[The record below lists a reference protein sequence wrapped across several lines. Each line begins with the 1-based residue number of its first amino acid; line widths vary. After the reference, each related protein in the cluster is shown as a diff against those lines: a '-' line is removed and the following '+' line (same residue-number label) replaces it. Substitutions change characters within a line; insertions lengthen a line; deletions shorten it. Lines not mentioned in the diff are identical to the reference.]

1 MGCIMTFIE
10 KLENYIKEVVNNL
23 GYKLDS
29 VILEKCNIKDLGD
42 FQVNFAMKLAKEYSK
57 NPRDIA
63 NEVVSKLDD
72 RFTNVNIA
80 GPGFINLTLSDKYLI
95 DYANSEAKDFK
106 NNVDKVSDKTIIVD
120 YGGANAAKA
129 LHVGHMRSP
138 NIGEAMKRLCS
149 LYNKKVIGDVH
160 LGDLGRQ
167 AGMLISEYKEMHPE
181 SPYFDKDFKGEYPKI
196 DLTVEDLG
204 IMYPRANLKAK
215 DDETK
220 MAEVR
225 EITAEIDKGNKA
237 YIELWRQM
245 VELSKVKIKEVYDK
259 LNCTFELWNGELGSM
274 AFVEDTMKILKPYLY
289 PSEGA
294 LIMDVKEVDD
304 KVEIPP
310 LIVIKQ
316 DGATIYATRDLA
328 TIYERMKV
336 YNPDEMWYFTDERQS
351 MYFTQV
357 FRAAHKSGLVKD
369 NTVLKHFGFG
379 TVNGPDGKPF
389 KTRDGGVM
397 TLDNL
402 IELIYV
408 EIEKKIKEDIVGEER
423 ADIANKLTIA
433 TLKYAD
439 LLPFRKTDYIFDP
452 VKFSSLEGKTGPY
465 ILYTMV
471 RIKSL
476 LKKAEDKE
484 YSIKLI
490 NNSEIRDI
498 LVKLLSLN
506 NVLTNSYNEATL
518 NYICDYLYDLLSL
531 YNKFYNNYNI
541 LNESD
546 ESVKETY
553 LAVSKLVYNVSHNL
567 LNILAI
573 DEVERM

>member
-1 MGCIMTFIE
+1 MGCTMTYIE
-10 KLENYIKEVVNNL
+10 KLENYIKEVVNDL
-23 GYKLDS
+23 GYKLDN

-63 NEVVSKLDD
+63 NEVVAKLDD

-80 GPGFINLTLSDKYLI
+80 GPGFINLTISDEYLI
-95 DYANSEAKDFK
+95 NYANNEAKDFK
-106 NNVDKVSDKTIIVD
+106 NNIDEVSEKTIIVD

-181 SPYFDKDFKGEYPKI
+181 SPYFDKNFKGEYPKI

-204 IMYPRANLKAK
+204 IMYPRANIKAK
-215 DDETK
+215 DDENK

-274 AFVEDTMKILKPYLY
+274 AFVEDTMKVLNPYLY
-289 PSEGA
+289 PSDGA
-294 LIMDVKEVDD
+294 LIMDVKEEDD
-304 KVEIPP
+304 KVDIPP

-328 TIYERMKV
+328 TIYERMKE

-369 NTVLKHFGFG
+369 STVLKHFGFG

-397 TLDNL
+397 DLATLIDNL
-402 IELIYV
+402 KV
-408 EIEKKIKEDIVGEER
+408 EVDKKIKDTITGKEREEIL
-423 ADIANKLTIA
+423 DKLTIA
-433 TLKYAD
+433 ALKYTD
-439 LLPFRKTDYIFDP
+439 LLPYRKTDYIFDP

-465 ILYTMV
+465 ILYTVV
-471 RIKSL
+471 RIKSILNKANIDNAKLVLIPNSDSKDIL
-476 LKKAEDKE
+476 LK
-484 YSIKLI
+484 LI
-490 NNSEIRDI
+490 ELPKI
-498 LVKLLSLN
+498 LKS
-506 NVLTNSYNEATL
+506 SYNEATPS
-518 NYICDYLYDLLSL
+518 YIAEYIYDLCNIF
-531 YNKFYNNYNI
+531 NKFYNNHNIINEEDNNIKESYIALCNLTYNI
-541 LNESD
+541 L
-546 ESVKETY
+546 
-553 LAVSKLVYNVSHNL
+553 HNL
-567 LNILAI
+567 LDILAI
-573 DEVERM
+573 REVDKM